1 MQLRRENPE
10 REIWLVEDNAPNH
23 RRAASLDPLS
33 SELAAER
40 IFRCN
45 WPSNFPDFNTIEIVW
60 DNFKVLVNQ
69 LLTPVPAINV

>member
-10 REIWLVEDNAPNH
+10 REIWLVEDNAPPSH
-23 RRAASLDPLS
+23 RRAASLDPLP

-45 WPSNFPDFNTIEIVW
+45 CPSNSPDLNSIEGAW
-60 DNFKVLVNQ
+60 DDFKVLVN
-69 LLTPVPAINV
+69 